1 MDLTNRLAAMLP
13 NIALE
18 AGTIVLEINITETPL
33 TPYAS
38 HSLLGP
44 AGEILPEQVRLALLD
59 KEVKRH

>member
-1 MDLTNRLAAMLP
+1 MDSTNRPAALLL

-18 AGTIVLEINITETPL
+18 AGAIVLEINITETPL

-44 AGEILPEQVRLALLD
+44 GSEILPELVRLALLD